1 MSKVRSGRKVAASI
15 AALVLGL
22 SLTACTDDN
31 DGTSTTLGTDLPSST
46 VGTTVPTETTTSVAD
61 TTTSSG

>member
-1 MSKVRSGRKVAASI
+1 MSKVTKGRKVAAGV

-22 SLTACTDDN
+22 ALTACTDDN

-46 VGTTVPTETTTSVAD
+46 VGTETTTSMAA
-61 TTTSSG
+61 TTSSSGG